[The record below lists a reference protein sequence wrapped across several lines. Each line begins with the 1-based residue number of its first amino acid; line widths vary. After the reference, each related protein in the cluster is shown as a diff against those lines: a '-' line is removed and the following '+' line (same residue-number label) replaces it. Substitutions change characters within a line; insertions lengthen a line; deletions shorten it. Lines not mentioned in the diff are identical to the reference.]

1 MKKIF
6 LIIFGLALL
15 VGSLSYAIDGYDI
28 DDEICRAI
36 KTESTCQNTTAS
48 NTSLNCCWQKI
59 SYKDDNDNKK
69 EEKECVAV
77 KKDKDIIKKVKE
89 EYEKNGENVK
99 DFKFNGLDCNSQIMT
114 LSYGLFL
121 LFALFY

>member
-1 MKKIF
+1 MKKTF

-15 VGSLSYAIDGYDI
+15 VGSLSYSIDGYDEV
-28 DDEICRAI
+28 DESCNAI

-48 NTSLNCCWQKI
+48 NTSLNCCWQKT
-59 SYKDDNDNKK
+59 SYKDKNDKKQETNK
-69 EEKECVAV
+69 CVAV

-89 EYEKNGENVK
+89 QYENDEDSK

-121 LFALFY
+121 LLSLFY

>member
-15 VGSLSYAIDGYDI
+15 VGSLSYAIDGYDR

-69 EEKECVAV
+69 EENDCVAV

-89 EYEKNGENVK
+89 EYEKNEGNLK